1 MRKIFL
7 SLFLFIIIAATAHN
21 VAAQG
26 ILAKTL
32 ADSNY
37 FPVKSN
43 NITAIE
49 GAFQLEVDLL
59 KGKIEEV
66 KEQRIE
72 GIPFYSGKLQGQPV
86 VLTRSGIGKV
96 NAALTTTLLLEHFRP
111 KQLLFTGIAGAMNP
125 TLHPGD
131 IVVGKLIAHYD
142 YGRRMPEGMM
152 SVATKN
158 PYYFSDNP
166 IFFQSDSV
174 LVSASHAAAKDIQL
188 QSIGGYKPQ
197 IITGTII
204 TGDIFLAD
212 TKLNQQLQKQ
222 YNSDAVE
229 MEGAAVAQI
238 CFQQKVPFIIIRS
251 LSDSADDSAAL
262 DFKKYGKTAAE
273 NSATFILAIL
283 QLLKK

>member
-1 MRKIFL
+1 MRKFYL
-7 SLFLFIIIAATAHN
+7 SLILFLAISVFDSAAS
-21 VAAQG
+21 AQG
-26 ILAKTL
+26 LLVKPGK
-32 ADSNY
+32 DSSF

-43 NITAIE
+43 NITAIV
-49 GAFQLEVDLL
+49 GAFQLEVELL
-59 KGKIEEV
+59 KNKIQDI

-72 GIPFYSGKLQGQPV
+72 GIPFYTGKLNGQPI

-96 NAALTTTLLLEHFRP
+96 NAALTTALLLEHFRP

-131 IVVGKLIAHYD
+131 IVVGKLLAHHD

-152 SVATKN
+152 RVPTKN
-158 PYYFSDNP
+158 PYYFADNP
-166 IFFQSDSV
+166 IFFPSDSL
-174 LVSASHAAAKDIQL
+174 LVVVSQTAAKDIQL
-188 QSIGGYKPQ
+188 QSIGDYKPQ

-212 TKLNQQLQKQ
+212 TKLNQQLQKE

-238 CFQQKVPFIIIRS
+238 CYQEKVPFIIIRS

-262 DFKKYGKTAAE
+262 DFKKYGKVAAE
-273 NSATFILAIL
+273 NSAMFILEIL
-283 QLLKK
+283 KLLKK